1 MLGEWA
7 GIIAFPIPEQGEW
20 PRHGDGR
27 YLRPDFVERTP
38 PFLTWARPIFE
49 QGALS
54 PMSVFPANFP
64 ILCLPGT
71 SFSKAKSWIKGTARH
86 PLYMPSM
93 GAK

>member
-20 PRHGDGR
+20 LRHGDGR
-27 YLRPDFVERTP
+27 YLRPDFAQRTP

-64 ILCLPGT
+64 ILCLPGGQAILKHGVR
-71 SFSKAKSWIKGTARH
+71 SSCRFAHRG
-86 PLYMPSM
+86 
-93 GAK
+93 